1 MIAYILSLL
10 LSINFISTLHS
21 KENYKNFPRNST
33 SKASLFFSQI
43 SGAADAICGAYE
55 LGYIK
60 ESNAKVLLEN
70 YFNIINGSLGENWLE
85 IPKSNLDSDQYQN
98 IYKPSE
104 YIKAIVFKKHKK
116 CLNIFTKNI

>member
-1 MIAYILSLL
+1 MIKYLLLLL
-10 LSINFISTLHS
+10 LSFNGLSNVMS
-21 KENYKNFPRNST
+21 QENYNIFPNKNT

-43 SGAADAICGAYE
+43 TGAADAICGAYE

-60 ESNAKVLLEN
+60 ESNAKILLEN
-70 YFNIINGSLGENWLE
+70 YFNNINKLLGENWLQT
-85 IPKSNLDSDQYQN
+85 PKNLDNNNYQN

-116 CLNIFTKNI
+116 CLNIFSKKI